1 MSFFI
6 LSDIFLTLDVFLSAT
21 PKRWKESIGFQDAEL
36 QAESF
41 EKYIYIYI
49 KKLNIQEAY
58 ETLKI
63 ISEVISSDIISFQF
77 PDTSE

>member
-6 LSDIFLTLDVFLSAT
+6 LSDIFLTLDLFLSAT
-21 PKRWKESIGFQDAEL
+21 PKLWKESIGFQDVEL

-41 EKYIYIYI
+41 EKKKKI
-49 KKLNIQEAY
+49 KKLNIQEAC

-77 PDTSE
+77 LDTSE

>member
-6 LSDIFLTLDVFLSAT
+6 LSDIFLTLDLFLSAT
-21 PKRWKESIGFQDAEL
+21 PKLWKESIGFQDAEL

-41 EKYIYIYI
+41 EKKKKKI
-49 KKLNIQEAY
+49 KKLNIQEAC

>member
-6 LSDIFLTLDVFLSAT
+6 LSDIFLNLDLFLSAT
-21 PKRWKESIGFQDAEL
+21 PKLWKESIGFQDAEL

-41 EKYIYIYI
+41 EKKYI
-49 KKLNIQEAY
+49 KKLNIQEAC

-77 PDTSE
+77 LDTSE